1 MLTSGDSP
9 VRCHSRPAVLVVSDQ
24 FLLFRVHGNHW
35 TGCLDLLRHTRVDVL
50 ELGVTVGVLLALHC
64 LAISLE
70 TVAQCAK
77 LRGYGLSSDV
87 NSLFVQLARQNA
99 HALAGPPQGRF
110 RIAARQRLVETFQSV
125 GKGQLMMD
133 CGFPPAPRSADAI
146 RRNHFF
152 CVQFGQTS
160 MDGASRD
167 TRGAGNEGN
176 PAVAETI
183 GLGGA
188 QTRRARSSRC
198 ST

>member
-1 MLTSGDSP
+1 M
-9 VRCHSRPAVLVVSDQ
+9 R
-24 FLLFRVHGNHW
+24 
-35 TGCLDLLRHTRVDVL
+35 
-50 ELGVTVGVLLALHC
+50 
-64 LAISLE
+64 
-70 TVAQCAK
+70 
-77 LRGYGLSSDV
+77 
-87 NSLFVQLARQNA
+87 
-99 HALAGPPQGRF
+99 
-110 RIAARQRLVETFQSV
+110 
-125 GKGQLMMD
+125 D
-133 CGFPPAPRSADAI
+133 CGFPPAPRSADTI

-198 ST
+198 STKAKYFLRIFSASSIRRVYELSKRNCNSYLWTSPYVTHLLRACT